1 MVFQSPA
8 GETEVKEG
16 HDSRKEITDAVGH
29 IDIYY
34 VKSDLEGYHNIYIAD
49 DDLGNY
55 RNDQWESDITG
66 ATAYTVINVR
76 PADEYRAEYRI
87 SDHFHA
93 VTDDFRVLVEH
104 AYQFLGKDETQ
115 PG

>member
-34 VKSDLEGYHNIYIAD
+34 VKSDLEGYHNIYIAV
-49 DDLGNY
+49 G
-55 RNDQWESDITG
+55 I
-66 ATAYTVINVR
+66 
-76 PADEYRAEYRI
+76 
-87 SDHFHA
+87 
-93 VTDDFRVLVEH
+93 
-104 AYQFLGKDETQ
+104 
-115 PG
+115 